1 MERTRRW
8 FQEFWV
14 YPLISFAV
22 ITASSCNSSPASSGA
37 REAGAAAASNNA
49 GTHIDVMCVGERINN
64 PPESFHYSYVY
75 TDASSSVD
83 KEADITDQDM
93 TITIK
98 DKSGSHSYHGARSD
112 ETSWDRAV
120 LDLSGL
126 NITAMSSRL
135 NSLNGTSAIVSRGAD
150 AVNNYS
156 TTKYTIDTTSANSS
170 DKRKFDVLFGG
181 GSFEKGTIWMGA
193 DGCAV
198 KLALD
203 EGIWRENGDVNK
215 VHYEMARIKK

>member
-1 MERTRRW
+1 
-8 FQEFWV
+8 
-14 YPLISFAV
+14 
-22 ITASSCNSSPASSGA
+22 
-37 REAGAAAASNNA
+37 
-49 GTHIDVMCVGERINN
+49 
-64 PPESFHYSYVY
+64 
-75 TDASSSVD
+75 VD
-83 KEADITDQDM
+83 KEADITAQDM
-93 TITIK
+93 AITIK

-135 NSLNGTSAIVSRGAD
+135 NSLNGTSALINHGAD

-156 TTKYTIDTTSANSS
+156 TTKYSIDTTSANLS
-170 DKRKFDVLFGG
+170 DKGKFEVLFGR
-181 GSFEKGTIWMGA
+181 GSFEKGAIWMGA

-203 EGIWRENGDVNK
+203 EGIWQENGDVKK
-215 VHYEMARIKK
+215 VHYEMARVKK

>member
-8 FQEFWV
+8 FRELWV
-14 YPLISFAV
+14 YPWIGFALITVSA
-22 ITASSCNSSPASSGA
+22 CNSSPASSSG
-37 REAGAAAASNNA
+37 RKAGAVAASNNA
-49 GTHIDVMCVGERINN
+49 DTHIDVMCVGDRINN

-83 KEADITDQDM
+83 KEADITAQDM
-93 TITIK
+93 AITIK
-98 DKSGSHSYHGARSD
+98 DKSGSHSYHGTRSD

-126 NITAMSSRL
+126 NITAMSARL
-135 NSLNGTSAIVSRGAD
+135 NSLNGTSALINQGAD

-156 TTKYTIDTTSANSS
+156 STKYSIDTTSANSS

-203 EGIWRENGDVNK
+203 EGIWQQNGDVKK

>member
-8 FQEFWV
+8 FRELWV
-14 YPLISFAV
+14 YPWIAFAL
-22 ITASSCNSSPASSGA
+22 ITASACNSSPVSSGG
-37 REAGAAAASNNA
+37 REAGAAAAVNNA
-49 GTHIDVMCVGERINN
+49 GTHIDVMCVGDRINN
-64 PPESFHYSYVY
+64 PPGSFHYSYVY
-75 TDASSSVD
+75 TDASTSVD
-83 KEADITDQDM
+83 KEADITAQDIA
-93 TITIK
+93 ITIK

-135 NSLNGTSAIVSRGAD
+135 NSLNGTAALINQGAD

-156 TTKYTIDTTSANSS
+156 TTKYSIDTTSVNSS
-170 DKRKFDVLFGG
+170 DKGKFEVLFGR

-193 DGCAV
+193 DDCVV

-203 EGIWRENGDVNK
+203 EGIGQENRDVKK
-215 VHYEMARIKK
+215 VHYEMARVKK